1 MNKIALLL
9 LSFTISYSHTAFSA
23 SSGEVPSQIRI
34 FYGKGLVNSTVIND
48 YLTTQNLDSIKDI
61 NRIGAEVA
69 LYSGSSK
76 MFNFGLKY
84 FLGQKTI
91 DGATSG
97 EHATVTQGVWQ
108 FIGRATLTRKDT
120 HYIDFLL
127 GAGGGS
133 LAFLRETAT
142 SRSMLERNQY
152 SSRIFTAGFSAGFGY
167 KRLYFY
173 LEAGYDHNYVGS
185 MERTSGSLTPFE
197 GIDMSGP
204 YATIG
209 IMIDGIPITP

>member
-1 MNKIALLL
+1 MNKITLLL
-9 LSFTISYSHTAFSA
+9 LSFVLTYSHSAFSA

-61 NRIGAEVA
+61 NRIGVEVG
-69 LYSGSSK
+69 LYTGNNK

-84 FLGQKTI
+84 YAGQKTV
-91 DGATSG
+91 DGAASG
-97 EHATVTQGVWQ
+97 EHGTVTQGVWQ
-108 FIGRATLTRKDT
+108 FIGRATITRKDT
-120 HYIDFLL
+120 HYVDFLL
-127 GAGGGS
+127 GAGGAS

-142 SRSMLERNQY
+142 TRSMLERTNHT
-152 SSRIFTAGFSAGFGY
+152 SRAFTTGFSTGFGY

-173 LEAGYDHNYVGS
+173 LEAGYDWNYVGS
-185 MERTSGSLTPFE
+185 MEQISGTLEPFDK
-197 GIDMSGP
+197 IDMSGP